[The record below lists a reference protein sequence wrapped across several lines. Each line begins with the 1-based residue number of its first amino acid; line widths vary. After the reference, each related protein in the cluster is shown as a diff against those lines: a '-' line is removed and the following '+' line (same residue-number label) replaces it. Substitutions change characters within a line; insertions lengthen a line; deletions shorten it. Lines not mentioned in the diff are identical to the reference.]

1 MGAKHLDRDLLNR
14 IREQFEAGYNLY
26 DLAIENFLNYDTLRQ
41 ISKNEKW
48 KKGSRIE
55 AIRIA
60 ELALDSEK
68 NAKARSLVK
77 NKYKGITTNLRTTL
91 TDLSKNSKLE
101 DKDKAEAILKSV
113 QAVGELYKIDKDLH
127 NIMNSKEEAD
137 IIQKKLKNQKLK
149 EDLMETLDEKE
160 KDFHVK

>member
-77 NKYKGITTNLRTTL
+77 NQYKSMTKQMRASLIKMG
-91 TDLSKNSKLE
+91 
-101 DKDKAEAILKSV
+101 KDKAPEDKEKEEAILKRAQTIST
-113 QAVGELYKIDKDLH
+113 LYSIDKDLH
-127 NIMNSKEEAD
+127 NILTTKEDAD
-137 IIQKKLKNQKLK
+137 ILQKKLKNQKLK
-149 EDLMETLDEKE
+149 DELLPDEKPL
-160 KDFHVK
+160 HIS